1 MGAPRSAILRIFILT
16 GLAIGALGDLLGMS
30 LGVPL
35 AHHLEDIRGFVN
47 RVFSLNLF
55 PADIYHLSQLPSAL
69 DPHEVFGVALLTLA
83 LSFLATLYPAWRA
96 ARLDPVEALRHE

>member
-1 MGAPRSAILRIFILT
+1 
-16 GLAIGALGDLLGMS
+16 
-30 LGVPL
+30 VPL
-35 AHHLEDIRGFVN
+35 AHHLEDIRAFIN

-69 DPHEVFGVALLTLA
+69 DPPDVIGVAVLTLC